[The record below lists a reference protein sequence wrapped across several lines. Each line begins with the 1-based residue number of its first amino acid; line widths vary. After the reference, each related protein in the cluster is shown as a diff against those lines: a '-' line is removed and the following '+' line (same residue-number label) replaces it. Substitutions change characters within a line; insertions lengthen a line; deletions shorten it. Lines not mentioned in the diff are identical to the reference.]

1 MEFIFEKATKDD
13 ITALTQL
20 TEEVWN
26 TMEHKEWFA
35 LNNVSQYI
43 ANFIDSEK
51 GCVWKATDMGTR
63 RIAGMYIV
71 TYPGTDPENLGYDI
85 DLSGAQLSQV
95 AHMDT
100 VVIHPLYRG
109 QSLQRKLT
117 LFLEQELLPGGFR
130 YFMCT
135 VHPDNKYSRNNME
148 KCGYQVM
155 KTAFKYGGLLR
166 LIFLKTATQR

>member
-1 MEFIFEKATKDD
+1 
-13 ITALTQL
+13 
-20 TEEVWN
+20 
-26 TMEHKEWFA
+26 
-35 LNNVSQYI
+35 
-43 ANFIDSEK
+43 
-51 GCVWKATDMGTR
+51 
-63 RIAGMYIV
+63 MYIV
-71 TYPGTDPENLGYDI
+71 TYPDTDPENLGYDI

-117 LFLEQELLPGGFR
+117 LFLEQEPIARWSGILCAR
-130 YFMCT
+130 S
-135 VHPDNKYSRNNME
+135 HPDNKYSRNNME